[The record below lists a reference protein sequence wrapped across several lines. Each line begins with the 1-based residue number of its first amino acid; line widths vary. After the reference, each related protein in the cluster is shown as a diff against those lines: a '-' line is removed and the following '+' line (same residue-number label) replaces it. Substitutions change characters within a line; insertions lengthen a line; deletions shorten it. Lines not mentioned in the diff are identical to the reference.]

1 MPKINVARLVEI
13 GKPFEVGT
21 ADKPTPGPNDVLV
34 NVEACCL
41 VPNPSNIVSG
51 GADSDVFILP
61 QLPAVFGLDA
71 AGVVEAV
78 GERVLNIKAGDR
90 VYMDPHLTCET
101 CHQCR
106 RGRTDICENTCLRAY
121 FAMCPGGVKM
131 LTHYPLGALSEY
143 LLSPDVNIAKLPD
156 SIDLATAS
164 RFGYIGTSFGGLK
177 TAQIQPGK
185 TLLINGVT
193 GTLGYAAVAIALG
206 LGCTRILGIGRN
218 KERLAE
224 LENLCH
230 KGRVRTICSEDG
242 GIDAVTK
249 RVSEQTNG
257 LGPDAL
263 YDCLGNGGDAD
274 TTSRLVGTVKRGG
287 IAVLAAG
294 GAEGEIRQTYLEA
307 MSRDVAILGTMWFTS
322 AEVDE
327 LIALIDAGV
336 IDFSFL
342 RHEFF
347 PLKKVNE
354 AFEMVGNRPG
364 GAFNVV
370 VQPSKLDD

>member
-34 NVEACCL
+34 KVEACCL
-41 VPNPSNIVSG
+41 VPNSSNIVSG
-51 GADSDVFILP
+51 GADSDVFTLP

-78 GERVLNIKAGDR
+78 GERVFNIRAGDR
-90 VYMDPHLTCET
+90 V
-101 CHQCR
+101 
-106 RGRTDICENTCLRAY
+106 TDICENTCLRAY

-131 LTHYPLGALSEY
+131 LTHYTLGALSEY

-177 TAQIQPGK
+177 KARIQPGK
-185 TLLINGVT
+185 TLLVNGVT

-218 KERLAE
+218 TERLAE
-224 LENLCH
+224 LEGLCP
-230 KGRVRTICSEDG
+230 KGRVRTISSEDG

-249 RVSEQTNG
+249 WVSEQTDG

-263 YDCLGNGGDAD
+263 YDCLGNGGDAA
-274 TTSRLVGTVKRGG
+274 TTSRLAGTVKRGG

-342 RHEFF
+342 KHEFF
-347 PLKKVNE
+347 PLKNVNE
-354 AFEMVGNRPG
+354 AFKMVGNRPG
-364 GAFNVV
+364 GAVNVV
-370 VQPSKLDD
+370 VQPSKLDG